1 MGEWHEQSRVSFRD
15 RLTART
21 PRSER
26 GGRGSNPCPG
36 APHGRVAQFAES
48 ACLTSKRLLVRVQ
61 PRPLLCG
68 RSSAAVERS
77 PETRRGAGSS
87 PAGHTQRLRS
97 STRQSCRLLIGGLQV
112 RGLPGPLW
120 KDCHRR
126 GIPSRK
132 RVRLRPLGV
141 RLPLLP
147 LGVEQCSDP
156 ARSNGYDA
164 RLLIAK
170 SRFEPCRRSSFHFR
184 RSVSVA
190 ARLADTEQGLVRFQG
205 LRSVSRPRGRAAVTP
220 GSQPGSAGSSPA
232 GGTRLAVGERP
243 PRRFREPETAG
254 STPAGRTRRT
264 SPWCNRQHGEL
275 QPRRSGFESWRVC
288 SSTRDNGRRN
298 A

>member
-26 GGRGSNPCPG
+26 GGRGSNPCSG
-36 APHGRVAQFAES
+36 APHGRVAQFAVS
-48 ACLTSKRLLVRVQ
+48 ACLTNKRLLVRIQ

-77 PETRRGAGSS
+77 PETRCGAGLS
-87 PAGHTQRLRS
+87 PAGHIQRLRS

-132 RVRLRPLGV
+132 RVRLRPSGV

-147 LGVEQCSDP
+147 LYRSGEVERVRRATVNREEQVRALPPELIPLLEVGV
-156 ARSNGYDA
+156 R
-164 RLLIAK
+164 
-170 SRFEPCRRSSFHFR
+170 
-184 RSVSVA
+184 
-190 ARLADTEQGLVRFQG
+190 
-205 LRSVSRPRGRAAVTP
+205 
-220 GSQPGSAGSSPA
+220 
-232 GGTRLAVGERP
+232 GGTAR
-243 PRRFREPETAG
+243 
-254 STPAGRTRRT
+254 
-264 SPWCNRQHGEL
+264 
-275 QPRRSGFESWRVC
+275 
-288 SSTRDNGRRN
+288 
-298 A
+298 